1 MKQLF
6 PISIFLLLT
15 VSCTSNEKYSGI
27 NTNKYDSLEI
37 KLGDAFVPL
46 RAKYQHF
53 DTDSGEY
60 LSMINVGQNNIETI
74 NLVSQKWSPPIH
86 LNKEGPNGIGIHNGF
101 RILTLD
107 CLIVASI
114 PPNLRFLDF
123 EGNLKRSIPIK
134 DPENSVNY
142 LTSDNR
148 LPFLFGDGVLY
159 GAQPFIKNI
168 FETTAD
174 QVQKSKIIYKVNL
187 KEEKTDWLSIY
198 RPNDVWENGKK
209 DLEFNWTD
217 RYDSILISPISDS
230 KIWII
235 SKKEEKI
242 LGYKDV
248 KSKLV
253 NKYDLNHKR
262 PSGDE
267 GMIEALANDRYELL
281 LHDPY
286 RDVFY
291 RFFYIGVDWEQF
303 NMTVRNLFSNRPKVG
318 LMILDKNLEILGE
331 HVFQEHKVETWN
343 YFVGPKGLYVST
355 NNFNRDD
362 FDENVLRYDILRF
375 SGLKYED

>member
-148 LPFLFGDGVLY
+148 LPFFLVMAFYMVHNLLLKTFLKP
-159 GAQPFIKNI
+159 QRIKFRNQKLFIKSFSRKKKLI
-168 FETTAD
+168 GFLFTALMTYG
-174 QVQKSKIIYKVNL
+174 KMERKI
-187 KEEKTDWLSIY
+187 
-198 RPNDVWENGKK
+198 
-209 DLEFNWTD
+209 
-217 RYDSILISPISDS
+217 
-230 KIWII
+230 
-235 SKKEEKI
+235 
-242 LGYKDV
+242 
-248 KSKLV
+248 
-253 NKYDLNHKR
+253 
-262 PSGDE
+262 
-267 GMIEALANDRYELL
+267 
-281 LHDPY
+281 
-286 RDVFY
+286 
-291 RFFYIGVDWEQF
+291 
-303 NMTVRNLFSNRPKVG
+303 
-318 LMILDKNLEILGE
+318 
-331 HVFQEHKVETWN
+331 
-343 YFVGPKGLYVST
+343 
-355 NNFNRDD
+355 
-362 FDENVLRYDILRF
+362 
-375 SGLKYED
+375 